1 MSNIVIRQA
10 TVDDSG
16 LILDMIRELAV
27 YEKLEHEVVAT
38 QSDIERSLFQADA
51 TASAVICT
59 MDDRPIGYAIY
70 FYNYSTWLG
79 KNGLYLEDLYVSPE
93 YRKHGA
99 GKALLK
105 HLAQIAVSNNCERF
119 EWSVL
124 DWNELAIDFYQSLGA
139 RPMDGWVVYRLSGE
153 ALQALANG

>member
-1 MSNIVIRQA
+1 MSNIKVRQA

-16 LILDMIRELAV
+16 FIMEMIRELAV

-38 QSDIERSLFQADA
+38 QSDIEGSLFGEEANA
-51 TASAVICT
+51 FAVICT
-59 MDDRPIGYAIY
+59 LDDEPVGFALY

-79 KNGLYLEDLYVSPE
+79 KNGLYLEDLYVSPKF
-93 YRKHGA
+93 RKCGA

-105 HLAQIAVSNNCERF
+105 HLAQIAVSNNCGRF

-124 DWNELAIDFYQSLGA
+124 DWNELAINFYRSLGA
-139 RPMDGWVVYRLSGE
+139 KPMNGWVGYRLTGE
-153 ALQALANG
+153 ALQALATD